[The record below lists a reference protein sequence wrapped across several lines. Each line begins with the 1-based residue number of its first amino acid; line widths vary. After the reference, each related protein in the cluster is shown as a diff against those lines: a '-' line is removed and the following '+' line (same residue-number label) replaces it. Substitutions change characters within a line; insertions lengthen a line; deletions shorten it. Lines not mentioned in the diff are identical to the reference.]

1 MSDTMF
7 TVSGLWP
14 FPHEMLAHDNA
25 VPASKAD
32 ADTISHM
39 MTELDDED
47 PRATERQYIALLL
60 KNEPDRSPD
69 VGAWAAAGWQVQQE
83 YVL

>member
-7 TVSGLWP
+7 TVTGMWP
-14 FPHEMLAHDNA
+14 FPHEMLKHDNA

-32 ADTISHM
+32 GDAISWM
-39 MTELDDED
+39 MTELDDDD
-47 PRATERQYIALLL
+47 PRALEPQCIALLL
-60 KNEPDRSPD
+60 KNAPDRSPD
-69 VGAWAAAGWQVQQE
+69 DVAWKEAGWPVGQE